1 MPMKH
6 VRFPRPRPARTAAQR
21 GMALIEALIAI
32 LILAVGL
39 IGTLGLQ
46 VNSQK
51 ALSQASMR
59 AEATIAANEL
69 IGVMNTDLDNL
80 DGYALADDGEPK
92 PRLQAWHKALTDHLP
107 NAAATIAVTPV
118 PDTERTEVAI
128 DISWQ
133 RDAEAPRDQHRV
145 LTYIARSE

>member
-1 MPMKH
+1 MSMKH
-6 VRFPRPRPARTAAQR
+6 IQSPRSRPARRRGQR

-59 AEATIAANEL
+59 AEATMAANEL

-80 DGYALADDGEPK
+80 GGYALAEGGAAPA
-92 PRLQAWHKALTDHLP
+92 RLQTWHEALTDHLP
-107 NAAATIAVTPV
+107 NATATVEVTPV
-118 PDTERTEVAI
+118 ADTERTAVAI
-128 DISWQ
+128 DIFWQ
-133 RDAEAPRDQHRV
+133 RDTEAPRDHHRI